1 MIFHYRCLGL
11 LWGILAM
18 VTRINQVQA
27 AQVPPNVPL
36 AKQQQLVMNNGAEVQ
51 TLDPH
56 KTTGWPE
63 ANVMRDLLE
72 GLVVMD
78 PEGKTAPGVA
88 SHWQH
93 SADLKTWT
101 FYLRHDAKWS
111 NGDPVTAK
119 DFVYSWRRL
128 ADPKTKSPK
137 ASHLVDM
144 QLLNSE
150 AVIQGQLPAEK
161 LGVSALDQHT
171 LQLQL
176 TQPVAYLVDMLVY
189 YPLFPLH
196 TPTVE
201 QYGNG
206 VDDNK
211 WYAVKHHVGNGAYRL
226 TEWVVN
232 EKLVLSRSPTYWN
245 NPQTVINRVT
255 YLPTNDEVVDIRRYL
270 AGEIDISNAR
280 LPLERWE
287 HLQQERPKELYLA
300 PSWSTYGFKLN
311 QAMKQFQDSRV
322 RQALSLVL
330 DRQQLVSKL
339 TRQGETP
346 AYTLNPVGMGGFSAP
361 LPEWAAWPQ
370 SRRNQEAKRLLKQAG
385 YDEQHPLKFRL
396 LFDVSEVHQ
405 QICLAVIGQWQQH
418 LGCVQVNL
426 DCQEWKVYL
435 LSRLDG
441 EFQMCRIGA
450 QAVYSEP
457 SALLNVYLSYSSQND
472 TRYRSETFDRIMA
485 QAVQATDRQQRYRYY
500 QQAEQ
505 QLAKDVP
512 IIPLFHYV
520 DVRLVKPYVKGLSPR
535 NPMNTIYTKDLYLI
549 QHKQLP
555 SRYRQ

>member
-36 AKQQQLVMNNGAEVQ
+36 AKQQQLVMNNGVEVQ

-88 SHWQH
+88 SYWQH

-111 NGDPVTAK
+111 NGDPVTAR

-128 ADPKTKSPK
+128 ADPKTKAPK
-137 ASHLVDM
+137 ASYLMDM
-144 QLLNSE
+144 HLLNSQ
-150 AVIQGQLPAEK
+150 AVIQGQLPPEK

-189 YPLFPLH
+189 YPLFPVH
-196 TPTVE
+196 APTVE

-232 EKLVLSRSPTYWN
+232 EKLVLNRSPTYWN

-255 YLPTNDEVVDIRRYL
+255 YLPTNDEVVDTRRYL

-280 LPLERWE
+280 LPIERWE
-287 HLQQERPKELYLA
+287 HLQQERPKEIYLA
-300 PSWSTYGFKLN
+300 PSWSTYIFELN

-339 TRQGETP
+339 TRQRETP

-361 LPEWAAWPQ
+361 LPEWATWSQ

-396 LFDVSEVHQ
+396 LFNVSEVHQ
-405 QICLAVIGQWQQH
+405 QICLAVIGQWQQQ

-426 DCQEWKVYL
+426 DCQEWKVFL

-441 EFQMCRIGA
+441 EFQMCRNGQ

-457 SALLNVYLSYSSQND
+457 SALLNIYLSYSSENS
-472 TRYRSETFDRIMA
+472 TRYRSEAFDRIMA

-512 IIPLFHYV
+512 IIPLFHCV
-520 DVRLVKPYVKGLSPR
+520 NVRLVKPYVKGLSPR

>member
-36 AKQQQLVMNNGAEVQ
+36 AKQQQLVMNNGVEVQ

-78 PEGKTAPGVA
+78 PEGKIASGVA

-101 FYLRHDAKWS
+101 FYLRHNAKWS
-111 NGDPVTAK
+111 NGDPVTAR

-128 ADPKTKSPK
+128 ADPKTKAPK
-137 ASHLVDM
+137 ASYLMDM
-144 QLLNSE
+144 HLLNSQ
-150 AVIQGQLPAEK
+150 AVIQGQLPPEK

-189 YPLFPLH
+189 YPLFPVH
-196 TPTVE
+196 APTVE

-211 WYAVKHHVGNGAYRL
+211 WYVVKHHVGNGAYRL

-255 YLPTNDEVVDIRRYL
+255 YLPTNDEVVDTRRYL

-280 LPLERWE
+280 LPIERWE
-287 HLQQERPKELYLA
+287 HLQQERPKEIYLA
-300 PSWSTYGFKLN
+300 PSWSTYIFELN

-339 TRQGETP
+339 TRQRETP

-361 LPEWAAWPQ
+361 LPEWATWSQ

-396 LFDVSEVHQ
+396 LFNVSEVHQ
-405 QICLAVIGQWQQH
+405 QICLAVIGQWQQQ

-426 DCQEWKVYL
+426 DCQEWKVFL

-441 EFQMCRIGA
+441 EFQMCRNGQ

-457 SALLNVYLSYSSQND
+457 SALLNIYLSYSSENS
-472 TRYRSETFDRIMA
+472 TRYRSEAFDRIMA

-512 IIPLFHYV
+512 IIPLFHCV
-520 DVRLVKPYVKGLSPR
+520 NVRLVKPYVKGLSPR

>member
-111 NGDPVTAK
+111 NGDPVTAR

-161 LGVSALDQHT
+161 LGVSALDQHR

-206 VDDNK
+206 VDGNK

-226 TEWVVN
+226 TE
-232 EKLVLSRSPTYWN
+232 
-245 NPQTVINRVT
+245 
-255 YLPTNDEVVDIRRYL
+255 
-270 AGEIDISNAR
+270 
-280 LPLERWE
+280 
-287 HLQQERPKELYLA
+287 
-300 PSWSTYGFKLN
+300 
-311 QAMKQFQDSRV
+311 
-322 RQALSLVL
+322 
-330 DRQQLVSKL
+330 
-339 TRQGETP
+339 
-346 AYTLNPVGMGGFSAP
+346 
-361 LPEWAAWPQ
+361 AA
-370 SRRNQEAKRLLKQAG
+370 
-385 YDEQHPLKFRL
+385 
-396 LFDVSEVHQ
+396 
-405 QICLAVIGQWQQH
+405 
-418 LGCVQVNL
+418 
-426 DCQEWKVYL
+426 
-435 LSRLDG
+435 
-441 EFQMCRIGA
+441 
-450 QAVYSEP
+450 
-457 SALLNVYLSYSSQND
+457 
-472 TRYRSETFDRIMA
+472 
-485 QAVQATDRQQRYRYY
+485 
-500 QQAEQ
+500 
-505 QLAKDVP
+505 
-512 IIPLFHYV
+512 
-520 DVRLVKPYVKGLSPR
+520 
-535 NPMNTIYTKDLYLI
+535 
-549 QHKQLP
+549 
-555 SRYRQ
+555 

>member
-36 AKQQQLVMNNGAEVQ
+36 AKQQQLVMNNGVEVQ

-88 SHWQH
+88 SYWQH

-111 NGDPVTAK
+111 NGDPVTAR

-128 ADPKTKSPK
+128 ADPKTKAPK
-137 ASHLVDM
+137 ASYLMDM
-144 QLLNSE
+144 HLLNSQ

-189 YPLFPLH
+189 YPLFPVH
-196 TPTVE
+196 APTVE

-255 YLPTNDEVVDIRRYL
+255 YLPTNDEVVDTRRYL

-280 LPLERWE
+280 LPIERWE
-287 HLQQERPKELYLA
+287 HLQQERPKEIYLA
-300 PSWSTYGFKLN
+300 PSWSTYIFELN

-339 TRQGETP
+339 TRQRETP

-361 LPEWAAWPQ
+361 LPEWATWSQ

-396 LFDVSEVHQ
+396 LFNVSEVHQ
-405 QICLAVIGQWQQH
+405 QICLAVIGQWQQQ

-426 DCQEWKVYL
+426 DCQEWKVFL

-441 EFQMCRIGA
+441 EFQMCRNGQ

-457 SALLNVYLSYSSQND
+457 SALLNIYLSYSSENS
-472 TRYRSETFDRIMA
+472 TRYRSEAFDRIMA

-512 IIPLFHYV
+512 IIPLFHCV
-520 DVRLVKPYVKGLSPR
+520 NVRLVKPYVKGLSPR

>member
-36 AKQQQLVMNNGAEVQ
+36 AKQQQLVMNNGVEVQ

-111 NGDPVTAK
+111 NGDPVTAR

-128 ADPKTKSPK
+128 ADPKTKAPK
-137 ASHLVDM
+137 ASYLMDM
-144 QLLNSE
+144 QLLNSQ
-150 AVIQGQLPAEK
+150 AVIQGQLPPEK

-189 YPLFPLH
+189 YPLFPVH
-196 TPTVE
+196 APTVE

-255 YLPTNDEVVDIRRYL
+255 YLPTNDEVVDTRRYL

-280 LPLERWE
+280 LPIERWE
-287 HLQQERPKELYLA
+287 HLQQERPKEIYRA
-300 PSWSTYGFKLN
+300 PSWSTYGFQLN

-346 AYTLNPVGMGGFSAP
+346 AYTLNPVGMGGFPAP
-361 LPEWAAWPQ
+361 LPEWATWPQ
-370 SRRNQEAKRLLKQAG
+370 SRRNQQAKRLLKQAG

-396 LFDVSEVHQ
+396 LFNVSEVHQ
-405 QICLAVIGQWQQH
+405 QICLAVIGQWQQQ
-418 LGCVQVNL
+418 LGCVQVDL
-426 DCQEWKVYL
+426 DCQEWKVFL
-435 LSRLDG
+435 LSLLDG

-457 SALLNVYLSYSSQND
+457 SALLNVYLSYSSENN
-472 TRYRSETFDRIMA
+472 TRYRSETFDQIMA

-505 QLAKDVP
+505 QLAKDAP
-512 IIPLFHYV
+512 IIPLFHCV
-520 DVRLVKPYVKGLSPR
+520 NVRLVKPYVKGLSPR

>member
-36 AKQQQLVMNNGAEVQ
+36 AKQQQLVMNNGVEVQ

-88 SHWQH
+88 SYWQH

-111 NGDPVTAK
+111 NGDPVTAR

-128 ADPKTKSPK
+128 ADPKTKAPK
-137 ASHLVDM
+137 ASYLMDM
-144 QLLNSE
+144 HLLNSQ

-189 YPLFPLH
+189 YPLFPVH
-196 TPTVE
+196 APTVE

-255 YLPTNDEVVDIRRYL
+255 YLPTNDEVVDTHRYL

-280 LPLERWE
+280 LPIERWE
-287 HLQQERPKELYLA
+287 HLQQERPKEIYLA
-300 PSWSTYGFKLN
+300 PSWSTYIFELN

-339 TRQGETP
+339 TRQRETP

-361 LPEWAAWPQ
+361 LPEWATWSQ

-396 LFDVSEVHQ
+396 LFNVSEVHQ
-405 QICLAVIGQWQQH
+405 QICLAVIGQWQQQ

-426 DCQEWKVYL
+426 DCQEWKVFL

-441 EFQMCRIGA
+441 EFQMCRNGQ

-457 SALLNVYLSYSSQND
+457 SALLNIYLSYSSENS
-472 TRYRSETFDRIMA
+472 TRYRSEAFDRIMA

-512 IIPLFHYV
+512 IIPLFHCV
-520 DVRLVKPYVKGLSPR
+520 NVRLVKPYVKGLSPR